1 MLDRYHISVRPRF
14 PPGGGR
20 GGHGEAGDLQRD
32 LANLPKRSS
41 QQDGWVELETKVHT
55 KVRVITEEKALLE
68 SFYVIEKSSR
78 TFVASSSA
86 TVSGRTDD

>member
-20 GGHGEAGDLQRD
+20 GGHGEARDLQRD

-68 SFYVIEKSSR
+68 TFSVIVKYSR
-78 TFVASSSA
+78 TFV
-86 TVSGRTDD
+86 